1 VHLLDPTNTLSD
13 NTVVCTLE
21 FFSSLVCGPGTTDP
35 EGRDQSR
42 IESIPGFEGPGT
54 GVRVKVR
61 LCCRGGARAGRIGGA
76 GKPNQIGVF
85 TPLINRGKC
94 DIL

>member
-1 VHLLDPTNTLSD
+1 MHLLAPTNTLSD
-13 NTVVCTLE
+13 NTVVYTLG
-21 FFSSLVCGPGTTDP
+21 FFSGLACGPGTTDP

-61 LCCRGGARAGRIGGA
+61 LCCRGESERAESERA
-76 GKPNQIGVF
+76 GKPI
-85 TPLINRGKC
+85 
-94 DIL
+94 